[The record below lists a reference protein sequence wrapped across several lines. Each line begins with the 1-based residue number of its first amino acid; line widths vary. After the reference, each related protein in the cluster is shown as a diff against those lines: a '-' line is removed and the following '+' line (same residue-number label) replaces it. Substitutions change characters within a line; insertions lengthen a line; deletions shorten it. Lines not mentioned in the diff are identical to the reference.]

1 MSKIV
6 LGTPGSTSTSL
17 DVCQGSFIMDPKV
30 LGPFQTGFS
39 FQMTLFDTEIEA
51 AGISKMTAECD
62 TELEI
67 GMCGPSFA
75 AYLQLELPAVTT
87 DSTGPLKT
95 MALHFDG
102 TAGYKAGFFLG
113 VTLSVGMSITL
124 STWEITLP
132 ECSVSPVHCH
142 TEGVHCSHHHWHYHC
157 DGPSTTCEGGDVHC
171 TSGGA
176 RFAKVLAIE
185 FDAVIDLIALMA
197 EALNLKSITGSIDIS
212 SGAQVDLAAAAKG
225 TKLKATFLCQIDMV
239 KDVPELRAAN
249 EALKEMGGSLS
260 MGPEFS
266 ITLQT
271 TISLASF
278 AVDGNRYN
286 QLTWG
291 SDAAGSLVQG
301 TLDPAKQ
308 NSDTGFELAFRY
320 DTSLIFSAG
329 VFATVKAFKVLSIE
343 GQFAIPVFSIGTDP
357 GTLGISTSGR
367 ISSGQGADSSRA
379 EGRCPGLLQ
388 LPEVIF
394 HSPQVRLG

>member
-6 LGTPGSTSTSL
+6 LSTPGSSASSL
-17 DVCQGSFIMDPKV
+17 DVCAGSFIMDPKV

-39 FQMTLFDTEIEA
+39 WQTTLFDTEIEA

-62 TELEI
+62 TELLI

-75 AYLQLELPAVTT
+75 AYLKLELPAVTSGESGALPT
-87 DSTGPLKT
+87 L
-95 MALHFDG
+95 ALHFDG
-102 TAGYKAGFFLG
+102 SAGYKAGFFLG

-124 STWEITLP
+124 STWEVTLP
-132 ECSVSPVHCH
+132 ECKVSPVECH
-142 TEGVHCSHHHWHYHC
+142 TEGVHCSHHHWHFHC
-157 DGPSTTCEGGDVHC
+157 DGPHTTCDGGDVHC
-171 TSGGA
+171 TEGSA

-197 EALNLKSITGSIDIS
+197 QALNLKSITGSIDIS
-212 SGAQVDLAAAAKG
+212 SEAEIDLAKAAQG
-225 TKLKATFLCQIDMV
+225 TALKATFLCQIDMV

-249 EALKEMGGSLS
+249 EAMKEMGGSLS

-271 TISLASF
+271 KISLASF
-278 AVDGNRYN
+278 AVDGNRYDK
-286 QLTWG
+286 LTWG
-291 SDAAGSLVQG
+291 SDADGALVTG

-308 NSDTGFELAFRY
+308 TNDTGFELAFRY

-343 GQFAIPVFSIGTDP
+343 GQFAIPVFSIGSDP
-357 GTLGISTSGR
+357 GTLGISTSGK
-367 ISSGQGADSSRA
+367 ISSLNGADASPQR
-379 EGRCPGLLQ
+379 RPGPLE

-394 HSPQVRLG
+394 HAPVIGLA

>member
-1 MSKIV
+1 MSNIV
-6 LGTPGSTSTSL
+6 LSTPGSSPTTL
-17 DVCQGSFIMDPKV
+17 DICAGSFIMDPKV

-39 FQMTLFDTEIEA
+39 WQTTLFDTEIEA
-51 AGISKMTAECD
+51 AGISKLTAECD
-62 TELEI
+62 TELLI

-75 AYLQLELPAVTT
+75 AYLKLELPSVTSNT
-87 DSTGPLKT
+87 SGALPTL
-95 MALHFDG
+95 ALHFDG
-102 TAGYKAGFFLG
+102 KAGYKAGFFLG

-124 STWEITLP
+124 STWEVTLP
-132 ECSVSPVHCH
+132 ECKVSPVECH

-157 DGPSTTCEGGDVHC
+157 DGPSTSCEGGDVHC
-171 TSGGA
+171 TEGSA

-212 SGAQVDLAAAAKG
+212 SEAEVDLAAAAQG
-225 TKLKATFLCQIDMV
+225 TALKATFLCQIDMV

-271 TISLASF
+271 KISLASF
-278 AVDGNRYN
+278 AVDGNRYDE
-286 QLTWG
+286 LSWG
-291 SDAAGSLVQG
+291 SDADGALVQG

-308 NSDTGFELAFRY
+308 ENDTGFELVFRY

-343 GQFAIPVFSIGTDP
+343 GQFAIPVFSIGSDP
-357 GTLGISTSGR
+357 GTLGISSSGT
-367 ISSGQGADSSRA
+367 ISSRQA
-379 EGRCPGLLQ
+379 EGASTERGFGPLE

-394 HSPQVRLG
+394 HAPVGLA

>member
-6 LGTPGSTSTSL
+6 LGTPGSTAKSL

-39 FQMTLFDTEIEA
+39 WQMSLFDTEIEA

-62 TELEI
+62 TDLEI

-75 AYLQLELPAVTT
+75 AYLALELPSATH
-87 DSTGPLKT
+87 DASGPVKT

-113 VTLSVGMSITL
+113 ITLSVGMSITL
-124 STWEITLP
+124 STWQITLP
-132 ECSVSPVHCH
+132 ECKVSPVHCH

-157 DGPSTTCEGGDVHC
+157 DGPSTSCEGGDVHC
-171 TSGGA
+171 TDGSA
-176 RFAKVLAIE
+176 RFAKVLSLE

-197 EALNLKSITGSIDIS
+197 EALNLTSITGSLDIS
-212 SGAQVDLAAAAKG
+212 SEAQIDLAAAAKG
-225 TKLKATFLCQIDMV
+225 SKLKATFLCQIDMV

-249 EALKEMGGSLS
+249 TALKEMGGSLA

-291 SDAAGSLVQG
+291 SDANGALVQG
-301 TLDPAKQ
+301 TLDPTKQ
-308 NSDTGFELAFRY
+308 SNDTGFELNFRY

-329 VFATVKAFKVLSIE
+329 VFATIKAFKVLSIE
-343 GQFAIPVFSIGTDP
+343 GQFAIPVFSIGSDP

-367 ISSGQGADSSRA
+367 ISSREHTNPAPEAQRRPSPF
-379 EGRCPGLLQ
+379 E

-394 HSPQVRLG
+394 HAPQAELG